1 MDDTLKAVAQNSTY
15 ISLCPQQRLLSSRL
29 TVRENMRLMGVL
41 HGLTEPERIDE
52 LLQLGD
58 LSAQADQL
66 VYHLPQHL
74 GRVLNL
80 LVALLPQPDL
90 LLIDDVTQGLSR
102 PASRQLCHILHA
114 EQRRHPRTVLFA
126 TASLQTAQALSGE
139 VWLFDGKT
147 VRAQW
152 PPGTAPT
159 EVLKTAAY
167 RITLNTSRAAEMF
180 CAGLA
185 TQPDFVRTYR
195 QLDARTVQVLVDHP
209 SRLLWLLQLAGRALL
224 DFQALPQEIDLT
236 LIQLSMG
243 DVALRPSSHTDS
255 AINPSQLLPLES
267 VVKNRSMS
275 WVAIARLAQAEWQTH
290 FRQFWKAGN
299 VLFSSLLLLSLLLV
313 ALQVFST
320 ERWMTWG
327 PMLLLFSSGIGLG
340 FATESLSRL
349 SNVAEAETL
358 FQSARSIGPDRP
370 GSLLA
375 LYDLSKIGRRNV
387 LLGLIGG
394 QWLILLSHTLVFLLI
409 WASVLTTLT
418 TDPVWLTASVLYWW
432 LLTLDSL
439 AVAVVV
445 SGLVHRPGWGRW
457 AGWGSGLVIL
467 AVAILMTSNQPLL
480 WLWPYTGFTVALT
493 QLLTEPSNALAAFGA
508 GVLGT
513 IFLWS
518 LALYSFTRRRSV
530 WPLST
535 SGEK

>member
-1 MDDTLKAVAQNSTY
+1 
-15 ISLCPQQRLLSSRL
+15 
-29 TVRENMRLMGVL
+29 MRLMGTL
-41 HGLTEPERIDE
+41 YGLTNPERIDD
-52 LLQLGD
+52 LLQAGD
-58 LSAQADQL
+58 LSACADQL

-74 GRVLNL
+74 SRVLNL

-90 LLIDDVTQGLSR
+90 LLIDDVTQGLSL
-102 PASRQLCHILHA
+102 PASRQLCRILHE
-114 EQRRHPRTVLFA
+114 EQRRHPRTILY
-126 TASLQTAQALSGE
+126 TTSNLQTAQTLGGE
-139 VWLFDGKT
+139 VWLFDGTT

-152 PPGTAPT
+152 VPGTAPT

-180 CAGLA
+180 CTGLA

-195 QLDARTVQVLVDHP
+195 QLDARTVQVFVDHP

-224 DFQALPQEIDLT
+224 DFQALPQEIDLA
-236 LIQLSMG
+236 LIQPLAG
-243 DVALRPSSHTDS
+243 DVALRSSAYTDG
-255 AINPSQLLPLES
+255 AINLNQLLPLEL
-267 VVKNRSMS
+267 VVKNRSVP
-275 WVAIARLAQAEWQTH
+275 WVAIAQLAQVEWKTH

-313 ALQVFST
+313 ALQVFGA

-349 SNVAEAETL
+349 SNVAEGETL

-370 GSLLA
+370 VSLLA

-387 LLGLIGG
+387 LLGLISG

-409 WASVLTTLT
+409 WTSALMMLTP
-418 TDPVWLTASVLYWW
+418 DPTWIIVSVLYWL
-432 LLTLDSL
+432 LLTIDSL
-439 AVAVVV
+439 AVAVIA

-493 QLLTEPSNALAAFGA
+493 QLLTESSSALAAFGA

-518 LALYSFTRRRSV
+518 LALYSFIRRRSV
-530 WPLST
+530 WPLNT
-535 SGEK
+535 SAEK